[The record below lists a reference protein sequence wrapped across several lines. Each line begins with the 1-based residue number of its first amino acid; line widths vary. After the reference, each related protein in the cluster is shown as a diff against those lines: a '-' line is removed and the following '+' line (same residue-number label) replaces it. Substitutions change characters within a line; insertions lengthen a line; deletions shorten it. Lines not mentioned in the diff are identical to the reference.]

1 MIDCFLSLGSNM
13 GNKLINIQK
22 TIRLI
27 ESSSKNFF
35 LLKSPIYESK
45 ALYNT
50 ELDNFYNTVIK
61 IKTSFSPQDLLLFT
75 QNIEKQLG
83 RIQGVEKY
91 SARPIDIDIL
101 SYGDKIINSKELI
114 IPHPHIKERM
124 FVLKP
129 WTDIDSNYVLAQSNK
144 KISELLKE
152 SSDNSK
158 LSIIEK

>member
-101 SYGDKIINSKELI
+101 
-114 IPHPHIKERM
+114 
-124 FVLKP
+124 
-129 WTDIDSNYVLAQSNK
+129 A
-144 KISELLKE
+144 
-152 SSDNSK
+152 
-158 LSIIEK
+158 